1 MSFDFKKDPFLNF
14 QNSLKTAQLK
24 GIPEHQAMSIA
35 TVNEKNEP
43 SVRVVYFKG
52 LIRGGFSFYTNYD
65 GRKGHDLDTNP
76 NICANF
82 FWPHLD
88 EQVRISGFTD
98 KLTDSESDQYFATR
112 ARLSQLGAWASL
124 QSSEMQ
130 NFDQFHQRMAEFTKK
145 FEGQKVPRPPHW
157 GGYRI
162 IPREIE
168 FWFGKNGRLH
178 ERYVYTATNSL
189 DKITNATEYQ
199 WKTSLRFP

>member
-43 SVRVVYFKG
+43 SVRIVYFKG

-65 GRKGHDLDTNP
+65 GRKGHDLDKNK

-88 EQVRISGFTD
+88 EQVRISGFAE

-124 QSSEMQ
+124 QSQDLQS
-130 NFDQFHQRMAEFTKK
+130 FDQFHKRMAEFEKK
-145 FEGQKVPRPPHW
+145 YAGAKVPRPPHW

-162 IPREIE
+162 IPREFE

-178 ERYVYTATNSL
+178 ERYVYTAINPL
-189 DKITNATEYQ
+189 DKITTATEYQ

>member
-14 QNSLKTAQLK
+14 QSLLKAAQLK

-52 LIRGGFSFYTNYD
+52 LIRGGFSFYTNYH

-82 FWPHLD
+82 FWPHID
-88 EQVRISGFTD
+88 EQVRISGVAQ

-124 QSSEMQ
+124 QSSELQ
-130 NFDQFHQRMAEFTKK
+130 NFDQFHQRMAEFEKK
-145 FEGQKVPRPPHW
+145 YQGQKVPRPPHW

-162 IPREIE
+162 LPREIE
-168 FWFGKNGRLH
+168 FWFGRNGRLH
-178 ERYVYTATNSL
+178 ERYVYTATNAL
-189 DKITNATEYQ
+189 DKVATVADYQ

>member
-1 MSFDFKKDPFLNF
+1 MSFNFEKDPFLNF
-14 QNSLKTAQLK
+14 QSSLKAAQIK

-65 GRKGHDLDTNP
+65 GRKGHDLDKNP

-82 FWPHLD
+82 FWPNSD
-88 EQVRISGFTD
+88 EQVRISGRAE

-124 QSSEMQ
+124 QSQNLQ
-130 NFDQFHQRMAEFTKK
+130 NFDQFHQRMAEFEKK
-145 FEGQKVPRPPHW
+145 YDGQKVPRPPYW

-162 IPREIE
+162 LPTEIE
-168 FWFGKNGRLH
+168 FWFGRNGRLH
-178 ERYVYTATNSL
+178 ERYIYTATNSL
-189 DKITNATEYQ
+189 DNVTAVADYQ